1 MAGLKRVDRFHPIWH
16 AINLVGVKALF
27 YLVCYDIVDNRD
39 RYQVV
44 KIMQNY
50 GVRVQKSVFE
60 CPGLN
65 ERQFIT
71 MKHALESRIDH
82 TCDSVRYYGLC
93 RGCLRQV
100 AYSGIESATLQD
112 GFRII

>member
-1 MAGLKRVDRFHPIWH
+1 M
-16 AINLVGVKALF
+16 F
-27 YLVCYDIVDNRD
+27 YLVCYDIVDNRH

-65 ERQFIT
+65 ERQFLT
-71 MKHALESRIDH
+71 MKHALEKRIDH
-82 TCDSVRYYGLC
+82 TCDSVRYYALC
-93 RGCLRQV
+93 RGCLRQ
-100 AYSGIESATLQD
+100 AEYSGLEPLVLPD
-112 GFRII
+112 GFQVV